1 MSPRH
6 VLAVAWLCLAGY
18 GNAAEQV
25 SVLPTFDVAPSNINS
40 FNTPVAYWQGDV
52 YTANVEP
59 GMGMPGIHLKT
70 VVRKCAL
77 GNAASCTWES
87 KVVDDATLDDM
98 YHTQPSIAVDR
109 AGYVHVAYN
118 MHHMPWQY
126 SVSTRPGDIS
136 TFNFMGEPITS
147 AQKALVKLANQTPF
161 FSIGKAAIAGNQI
174 TYPAFYYDQNRD
186 LYVTYRYSPPARN
199 SPLLTGH
206 MREASPPMMSSKNN
220 GLRSEAILP
229 FARLKPSCRIKQSR
243 LC

>member
-1 MSPRH
+1 MRSRY
-6 VLAVAWLCLAGY
+6 VLAVAGLCLAGY

-25 SVLPTFDVAPSNINS
+25 RVLPTFDVAPSNINS

-136 TFNFMGEPITS
+136 TFNFMGEPITA

-186 LYVTYRYSPPARN
+186 LYVTYRFATRPKLAFADRAYA
-199 SPLLTGH
+199 G
-206 MREASPPMMSSKNN
+206 ASPPMMSSKNN
-220 GLRSEAILP
+220 GLQSEAILP
-229 FARLKPSCRIKQSR
+229 FARLKPSCRIRQSR
-243 LC
+243 LG